1 MNFDWMDEA
10 QSWAIA
16 DENFVGALA
25 KVAEDLDLPKQHKSD
40 LNVDLDELARSGPD
54 VDFLW
59 YLRTN
64 GSHFVTAHGDARESN
79 PRSTWISLW
88 SGEFFGRDEERVFLF
103 YHSPSR
109 RLYRIPA
116 WPKVF
121 YSVLDVLGLRDAAYT
136 QVAPEYV
143 ARALLRHSWADL
155 PNTPEEHW
163 NALTATER
171 RLIGNRANFV
181 RLREW
186 VQK

>member
-16 DENFVGALA
+16 DSHFVEALA
-25 KVAEDLDLPKQHKSD
+25 KVAADLDLPKHHKDD
-40 LNVDLDELARSGPD
+40 LVIDLVELARSGPA

-59 YLRTN
+59 YLRTR
-64 GSHFVTAHGDARESN
+64 GSHFITAHGDARESN

-88 SGEFFGRDEERVFLF
+88 SGEFFGHNEERVFLF

-109 RLYRIPA
+109 RLYRLPDVN
-116 WPKVF
+116 KVF
-121 YSVLDVLGLRDAAYT
+121 YSVLDVLGIRDASCAR
-136 QVAPEYV
+136 VVPEDV

-155 PNTPEEHW
+155 PDTPEEHW